1 MFSNGQ
7 EANKAGGRVQPRE
20 GGGGVG
26 GVGGVGPGNQV
37 MIPVTLSTTCKS
49 CREEVYGTQRKWLLN
64 CNF

>member
-7 EANKAGGRVQPRE
+7 EANKAGGRVQLSE
-20 GGGGVG
+20 GGGV
-26 GVGGVGPGNQV
+26 VGGVGPGNQV

>member
-1 MFSNGQ
+1 MVRRLIKLEEEFNSVK
-7 EANKAGGRVQPRE
+7 EE
-20 GGGGVG
+20 GGVG

-49 CREEVYGTQRKWLLN
+49 CREEVYGTQRLLLSN

>member
-7 EANKAGGRVQPRE
+7 EAKKAGGRVQLSE
-20 GGGGVG
+20 GGGVVG

>member
-7 EANKAGGRVQPRE
+7 EAKKAGGRVQLSE
-20 GGGGVG
+20 GGGVVG

-49 CREEVYGTQRKWLLN
+49 CREEVYGTQRLLLSN